1 MYEGKVWTENI
12 RSKYLYYTI
21 RYSDCSGHLNSRC
34 ESTARRLRVWFR
46 PCPSVWRR
54 IRHGPSVT
62 TQLTANGIQIS
73 DCSNPTVLR
82 PYCTVYHLIISVI
95 LKPSK
100 QNFSLIVVIDH
111 GKWWLFS
118 DDEKSEEKAKMNL
131 IILITIFSVFSFARK
146 GKSDFLVDAHK
157 MVPATNDTMS
167 QSVTMWPIFKM
178 FRVEASSQGRRTLGV
193 MGDWTWRK
201 DSKNVQDE
209 DWTDWT
215 DFWSQS

>member
-1 MYEGKVWTENI
+1 MSYHWWLYDGDRFEIFRLQHPSSTLILPKTMYEGKVWTENI

-146 GKSDFLVDAHK
+146 GKSDF
-157 MVPATNDTMS
+157 
-167 QSVTMWPIFKM
+167 
-178 FRVEASSQGRRTLGV
+178 
-193 MGDWTWRK
+193 
-201 DSKNVQDE
+201 
-209 DWTDWT
+209 
-215 DFWSQS
+215 